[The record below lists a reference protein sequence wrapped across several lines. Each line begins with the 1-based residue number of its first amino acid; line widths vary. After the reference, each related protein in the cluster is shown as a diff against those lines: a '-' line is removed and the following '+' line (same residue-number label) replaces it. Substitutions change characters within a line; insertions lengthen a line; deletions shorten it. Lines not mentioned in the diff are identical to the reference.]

1 MALFVTRVTA
11 SDPWRGAQWNQRGFR
26 LVRASKP
33 DPESIKAREMGLQR
47 MLTVWIVTGV
57 AFMLLPGT
65 YLGVWNLIAI
75 TGEHTPAHID
85 AAWIQAHGHA
95 QVFGWIGTFILGIGF
110 YSLTKMGRIPEFV
123 LGRGWTAWALW
134 TTGVALRWA
143 TNLWQ
148 WHWRSLLP
156 ASAILELC
164 GFLLFFVTVSRH
176 RPEQTGTAGSGG
188 RPVWILLVIAGS
200 VGFMVSLGANLFAT
214 VQSAVTGIGPAI
226 PHIENQFLLALF
238 TWAFPVIT
246 IWGFSA
252 RWLPVFLGLADP
264 DGRMLLTAL
273 AVVDVAAIGTALL
286 GWWIPAT
293 IAFVTAAGLAS
304 AALHIL
310 RPSIRPPKTTGV
322 HHTFP
327 LFVRFAYVWLLVA
340 AAISVAA
347 ALWDR
352 AGGLWGASRHS
363 LTVGFMSTMV
373 FSIGQRVLPAFCGMR
388 VLYSPRL
395 MFWSLALLNAGCFLR
410 VGSEIGAYESY
421 FPALWPILPL
431 SAVIEM
437 IAVTLF
443 ASNLLLTFHQPP
455 AHLAGRTA
463 EAR

>member
-1 MALFVTRVTA
+1 
-11 SDPWRGAQWNQRGFR
+11 
-26 LVRASKP
+26 VRASNP
-33 DPESIKAREMGLQR
+33 DAESIKARELSLQK

-75 TGEHTPAHID
+75 AGEHTPAHID

-123 LGRGWTAWALW
+123 VGRAWAAWALW
-134 TTGVALRWA
+134 STGVALRWA

-148 WHWRSLLP
+148 WQWRWMLP

-176 RPEQTGTAGSGG
+176 RPEQAGASEGSG
-188 RPVWILLVIAGS
+188 RPVWMVLVVAGS
-200 VGFMVSLGANLFAT
+200 VGFMASLGANLFAA
-214 VQSAVTGIGPAI
+214 VRSAVAGVGPAI
-226 PHIENQFLLALF
+226 PHAENQFLLALF
-238 TWAFPVIT
+238 TWAFPVVT

-252 RWLPVFLGLADP
+252 RWLPVFLGLAAP
-264 DGRMLLTAL
+264 NGRVLLAAL
-273 AVVDVAAIGTALL
+273 AVVDVAAIGAALL

-293 IAFVTAAGLAS
+293 VAFLGAALLAC

-310 RPSIRPPKTTGV
+310 RPSLKPPKTTGV

-327 LFVRFAYVWLLVA
+327 LFVRFAYGWLLIA
-340 AAISVAA
+340 AGISVAA
-347 ALWDR
+347 ALWDK

-373 FSIGQRVLPAFCGMR
+373 FSIGQRILPAFCGMR

-395 MFWSLALLNAGCFLR
+395 MFWSLALLNTGCFLR
-410 VGSEIGAYESY
+410 VASEIGAYESY
-421 FPALWPILPL
+421 FPSVWPILPV
-431 SAVIEM
+431 SAIIEM

-443 ASNLLLTFHQPP
+443 AANLLLTFRQPP
-455 AHLAGRTA
+455 AHLTARTA